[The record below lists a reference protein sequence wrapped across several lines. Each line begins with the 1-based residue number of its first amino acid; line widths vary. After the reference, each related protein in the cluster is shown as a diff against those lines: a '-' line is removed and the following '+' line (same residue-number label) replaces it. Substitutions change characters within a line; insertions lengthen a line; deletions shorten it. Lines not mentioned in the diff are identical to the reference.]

1 MKKPSSKKSI
11 LIVEDENIVVQDIKE
26 TLKKF
31 GYEIAGYTSSGKE
44 AVEICK
50 KEKPDLVLMDIKLPG
65 DFDGIQAA
73 EAIGD
78 SSPVIFLTAY
88 TDDDM
93 VKRAKK
99 ARPYGYL
106 SKPFNERELY
116 AAIETAFYRRDVEG
130 KLRESEIRFRDLF
143 DHMYNGVAVYE
154 AVDDGADFIF
164 KDINKA
170 GEKICRIKKEEVT
183 GRIVSEAF
191 PGIEKMGLLALFK
204 RVWKT
209 GQPESLP
216 PTFYEDKRI
225 TQWMDNHVF
234 KLPSGEIVAVF
245 QDVSEYKEK
254 ETALRESEARY
265 EFILSKM
272 KEIVLILSKTG
283 NIIFANRSALTMSG
297 YDEKESI
304 GESITKFLSKDS
316 VKAALAAL
324 AQEFLGRHHS
334 EFEVKIESKSG
345 ETKILQI
352 YEGSDLIRKNGK
364 IVGILITGRDITRE
378 KKVEENL
385 IDRNR
390 ELERFNELT
399 IGRETKM
406 IELKNRI
413 KELEG
418 QVAGF
423 KDNR

>member
-1 MKKPSSKKSI
+1 MKKLSSKKSI

-31 GYEIAGYTSSGKE
+31 GYEIAGYSSSGKE

-78 SSPVIFLTAY
+78 LSPIIFLTAY

-116 AAIETAFYRRDVEG
+116 AAIETAFYRREVES
-130 KLRESEIRFRDLF
+130 KLEESEVRFKDLF

-154 AVDDGADFIF
+154 AADDGADFIF
-164 KDINKA
+164 KDINTA
-170 GEKICRIKKEEVT
+170 GEKICRIKKEEVV
-183 GRIVSEAF
+183 GRSVFEAF
-191 PGIEKMGLLALFK
+191 PGIAKMGLAAVFQ

-209 GQPESLP
+209 GQPETQP

-225 TQWMDNHVF
+225 VQWMDNHVF

-254 ETALRESEARY
+254 ETALKESEARY

-283 NIIFANRSALTMSG
+283 KIVFANHSAQVISG
-297 YDEKESI
+297 YDEKEII

-316 VKAALAAL
+316 VKVALTAL
-324 AQEFLGRHHS
+324 AQEFLGHHHL
-334 EFEVKIESKSG
+334 EFEVNLESKSG
-345 ETKILQI
+345 ETKVLQI
-352 YEGSDLIRKNGK
+352 YEGSDLIKKDGK
-364 IVGILITGRDITRE
+364 IVGILVTGRDITRE
-378 KKVEENL
+378 KKVEESL
-385 IDRNR
+385 IERNR

-399 IGRETKM
+399 VGRETKM

-418 QVAGF
+418 QAAEL
-423 KDNR
+423 KK